1 MFDFLEL
8 EETVGRA
15 WHRLVGSTA
24 SYPVHPEH
32 AVALADV
39 RSRIAV
45 MFRALGGEKGVQIA
59 GSKARKSAHR
69 LGWRQRI
76 GLGDETLDHP
86 GRDGATIFLPESI
99 AVFPDRELNAELYRW
114 LAAWFA
120 VQTVASI
127 EAVDPLQR
135 DLLTLRRVCETSA
148 LVMARFP
155 GLTATYRRLA
165 AAMAVAR
172 PQRPLP
178 RVERDVESIVMAL
191 LGVTQ
196 PSKGNFWTA
205 VADFEASP
213 KSELWA
219 AVVGAGEPPVKAP
232 PGYRPMLPCPLWGD
246 CWTREAFASQG
257 DDDEQPPGAAEEGG
271 PDTRKRF
278 AVREQEDRKAQ
289 RDPFIL
295 NRFEKILAMAEM
307 VNVDRPS
314 DDSDEDD
321 ARKAADDLDELA
333 ISRRKG
339 KPASKLKFDL
349 DLPPEAVDAA
359 RLDAGRLYPEWN
371 YRTGNY
377 MPDNCRVLTS
387 EASVRGEDWQPDDA
401 MLRRIRQVRRQFEAL
416 RPRHEL
422 MRAQPDGHD
431 LDLDALVR
439 ARCDLRA
446 GSGSLDRV
454 HIAMRP
460 LGHDLAVTLLVDVS
474 LSTDAWV
481 DGHRVLDVEKEA
493 LLVLANGLS
502 ACGDHHSILTFTSRR
517 RSWVKLETVKA
528 FDEPMTAQVEKR
540 IGALKPGYY
549 TRIGAAVRHAS
560 SELAAQPQR
569 KKLLIVL
576 TDGKPND
583 VDHYEGRFAV
593 EDTRKAVQE
602 ARRLETAVFGVTI
615 DAAAQSYFPTLFGR
629 AGYAI
634 VGNIKRLP
642 AALPAIYR
650 QLTQ

>member
-1 MFDFLEL
+1 M
-8 EETVGRA
+8 
-15 WHRLVGSTA
+15 
-24 SYPVHPEH
+24 
-32 AVALADV
+32 
-39 RSRIAV
+39 
-45 MFRALGGEKGVQIA
+45 
-59 GSKARKSAHR
+59 
-69 LGWRQRI
+69 
-76 GLGDETLDHP
+76 
-86 GRDGATIFLPESI
+86 
-99 AVFPDRELNAELYRW
+99 
-114 LAAWFA
+114 
-120 VQTVASI
+120 

-148 LVMARFP
+148 LVTARFP
-155 GLTATYRRLA
+155 GLAETYRRLA
-165 AAMAVAR
+165 GAMVIAR

-178 RVERDVESIVMAL
+178 RVERDVETIVMAL
-191 LGVTQ
+191 LGAGET
-196 PSKGNFWTA
+196 PKGKLLT
-205 VADFEASP
+205 
-213 KSELWA
+213 
-219 AVVGAGEPPVKAP
+219 AVVGTGEPPEKAP

-246 CWTREAFASQG
+246 CWIREAVAPQA
-257 DDDEQPPGAAEEGG
+257 DHDEQPSGAAEEAG

-278 AVREQEDRKAQ
+278 AIREQEDSRAQ

-339 KPASKLKFDL
+339 KPARKLRLDL

-359 RLDAGRLYPEWN
+359 RLEAGRLYPEWN
-371 YRTGNY
+371 YRTGSY
-377 MPDNCRVLTS
+377 MPDYCRVLTS
-387 EASVRGEDWQPDDA
+387 EVSENGEDWQPDDA
-401 MLRRIRQVRRQFEAL
+401 MLRRIRQVRRQFETL

-422 MRAQPDGHD
+422 VRAQPDGHD

-446 GSGSLDRV
+446 GSGSLERV
-454 HIAMRP
+454 HLAMRP
-460 LGHDLAVTLLVDVS
+460 QGHDLAATLLVDVS

-493 LLVLANGLS
+493 LLVLANGLA
-502 ACGDHHSILTFTSRR
+502 ACGDRHSILTFTSRR
-517 RSWVKLETVKA
+517 RSWVRLETVKA
-528 FDEPMTAQVEKR
+528 FGEPMTTQVEKR

-549 TRIGAAVRHAS
+549 TRIGAAVRHAA
-560 SELAAQPQR
+560 SELAAQPHR

-593 EDTRKAVQE
+593 EDTRKAIQE
-602 ARRLETAVFGVTI
+602 ARRLGTAVFGVTI

-629 AGYAI
+629 GGYAI
-634 VGNIKRLP
+634 VGNIRRLP

>member
-1 MFDFLEL
+1 MLDFLEL

-24 SYPVHPEH
+24 SYPVHLEH

-39 RSRIAV
+39 RGKMAV
-45 MFRALGGEKGVQIA
+45 MFRALGGERGVQIA
-59 GSKARKSAHR
+59 GSKARKSGHR

-76 GLGDETLDHP
+76 GLGDEALDHP

-99 AVFPDRELNAELYRW
+99 GVFADRELNAELYGW

-120 VQTVASI
+120 VQPVSSI
-127 EAVDPLQR
+127 DAVDPLQR

-148 LVMARFP
+148 LVVARFP
-155 GLTATYRRLA
+155 GLAETYRRLA
-165 AAMAVAR
+165 GAMAVAR

-178 RVERDVESIVMAL
+178 RLERDVEAIVRAL
-191 LGVTQ
+191 L
-196 PSKGNFWTA
+196 
-205 VADFEASP
+205 
-213 KSELWA
+213 
-219 AVVGAGEPPVKAP
+219 GAGEPPNGRLWYAIVGAGEAPEKAP

-246 CWTREAFASQG
+246 CWLREAIAPQA
-257 DDDEQPPGAAEEGG
+257 DDDEQPAGAAEEAG

-349 DLPPEAVDAA
+349 DLPPEAVDAT

-371 YRTGNY
+371 YRAGSY
-377 MPDNCRVLTS
+377 MPDHCRVLTS
-387 EASVRGEDWQPDDA
+387 EASERGEDWQPDDA

-422 MRAQPDGHD
+422 KRAQPDGHD

-446 GSGSLDRV
+446 GTGSLDRV
-454 HIAMRP
+454 HLAMRP
-460 LGHDLAVTLLVDVS
+460 QGHDLAVTLLVDVS

-502 ACGDHHSILTFTSRR
+502 ACGDRHSILTFTSRR
-517 RSWVKLETVKA
+517 RSWVRLETVKA
-528 FDEPMTAQVEKR
+528 FDEPMSSQVEKR

-549 TRIGAAVRHAS
+549 TRIGAAVRHAA

-593 EDTRKAVQE
+593 EDSRKAVQE
-602 ARRLETAVFGVTI
+602 ARRLGTAVFGVTI
-615 DAAAQSYFPTLFGR
+615 DTTAQSYLPTLFGR
-629 AGYAI
+629 GGYAI

>member
-1 MFDFLEL
+1 MLDFLEL

-32 AVALADV
+32 AVALTEV
-39 RSRIAV
+39 HSQIAV
-45 MFRALGGEKGVQIA
+45 MFRALGGQTGVQIA
-59 GSKARKSAHR
+59 GAKARKSTHR

-76 GLGDETLDHP
+76 GLGDETLKHP
-86 GRDGATIFLPESI
+86 GRDGATVFLPESI
-99 AVFPDRELNAELYRW
+99 ALFRDRALNAQLYRW

-120 VQTVASI
+120 IQPL
-127 EAVDPLQR
+127 AVIDDADPLRR
-135 DLLTLRRVCETSA
+135 DLLTLRGAREISP
-148 LVMARFP
+148 LVVAQFP
-155 GLTATYRRLA
+155 GLAGTYAQLA
-165 AAMAVAR
+165 SAVAQAR

-178 RVERDVESIVMAL
+178 RVEEEVERIVMAL
-191 LGVTQ
+191 LGAGTPPQ
-196 PSKGNFWTA
+196 GG
-205 VADFEASP
+205 
-213 KSELWA
+213 LWA
-219 AVVGAGEPPVKAP
+219 AVVGAGELPTKAP

-246 CWTREAFASQG
+246 CWTRAAAVVEG
-257 DDDEQPPGAAEEGG
+257 DDNDLQPPGAQDNAS

-278 AVREQEDRKAQ
+278 AVREREDGVQ

-314 DDSDEDD
+314 DDSEDED

-339 KPASKLKFDL
+339 RPATKLKFDL
-349 DLPPEAVDAA
+349 DLPPEAVDAS
-359 RLDAGRLYPEWN
+359 RLAAGRLYPEWN
-371 YRTGNY
+371 YRSGSY
-377 MPDNCRVLTS
+377 MPDHC
-387 EASVRGEDWQPDDA
+387 SVVTGRAPESGESWTPDRA
-401 MLRRIRQVRRQFEAL
+401 MRRRIRQVRRQFEAL

-422 MRAQPDGHD
+422 LRAQPDGHD

-439 ARCDLRA
+439 ARCDLQA
-446 GSGSLDRV
+446 GNGSLDRV
-454 HIAMRP
+454 HLAMRP
-460 LGHDLAVTLLVDVS
+460 QGHDLAVTLLIDVS

-481 DGHRVLDVEKEA
+481 DDYRVLDVEKEA
-493 LLVLANGLS
+493 LLVLAHGLS

-517 RSWVKLETVKA
+517 RSWVRLETVKA
-528 FDEPMTAQVEKR
+528 FDEPMSAQVERR

-549 TRIGAAVRHAS
+549 TRIGAAIRHAA

-593 EDTRKAVQE
+593 EDTRKAVLD
-602 ARRLETAVFGVTI
+602 ARRQGMTVFGVTI

-629 AGYAI
+629 GGYAI
-634 VGNIKRLP
+634 VGNIRRLP
-642 AALPAIYR
+642 AALPMLYR
-650 QLTQ
+650 QLTK

>member
-1 MFDFLEL
+1 MLDFLEL

-24 SYPVHPEH
+24 SYPVHAEH
-32 AVALADV
+32 AVALTDV
-39 RSRIAV
+39 RNQIAV
-45 MFRALGGEKGVQIA
+45 MFRALGGERGVQIA
-59 GSKARKSAHR
+59 GSKARKSGHR
-69 LGWRQRI
+69 LGWRQRV

-86 GRDGATIFLPESI
+86 GRDGATVFLPERI
-99 AVFPDRELNAELYRW
+99 AFFADRELNAQLYYW
-114 LAAWFA
+114 LATWFA
-120 VQTVASI
+120 VQPVASI
-127 EAVDPLQR
+127 EETDPLRR
-135 DLLTLRRVCETSA
+135 DLLALRRVCETSSIA
-148 LVMARFP
+148 VVQFP
-155 GLTATYRRLA
+155 GLAEIYRRLA

-178 RVERDVESIVMAL
+178 RAEREVEAIVMAL
-191 LGVTQ
+191 LGAGE
-196 PSKGNFWTA
+196 PPKGEF
-205 VADFEASP
+205 F
-213 KSELWA
+213 A
-219 AVVGAGEPPVKAP
+219 AVVGDGELPAKAP

-246 CWTREAFASQG
+246 CWTREAVASQG

-278 AVREQEDRKAQ
+278 VVREQEDGKAQ

-314 DDSDEDD
+314 DNSDDDD

-333 ISRRKG
+333 ISRRRG
-339 KPASKLKFDL
+339 RPASKLKFDL

-371 YRTGNY
+371 YRSGSY
-377 MPDNCRVLTS
+377 MPDHCRVLTS
-387 EASVRGEDWQPDDA
+387 EASERGEDWQPDDA

-422 MRAQPDGHD
+422 MRAQPDGPD

-454 HIAMRP
+454 HLAMRP
-460 LGHDLAVTLLVDVS
+460 QGHDLAVTLLVDVS
-474 LSTDAWV
+474 LSTDAWI
-481 DGHRVLDVEKEA
+481 DGYRVLDVEKEA
-493 LLVLANGLS
+493 LLVLAHGLP

-517 RSWVKLETVKA
+517 RSWIRLETVKA
-528 FDEPMTAQVEKR
+528 FDEPVTAQVEKR

-549 TRIGAAVRHAS
+549 TRIGAAVRHAAS
-560 SELAAQPQR
+560 QLAPQPQS

-593 EDTRKAVQE
+593 EDTRRAVQE
-602 ARRLETAVFGVTI
+602 ARRLGMAVFGVTI
-615 DAAAQSYFPTLFGR
+615 DAVAQSYFPTLFGR
-629 AGYAI
+629 GGYAI